1 MADRKKEMSGGGWG
15 MVPGAGTEAT
25 HSYKASNF
33 SVYKTLITW
42 LVV

>member
-1 MADRKKEMSGGGWG
+1 MSVWQRERKKCQVMDEG

-33 SVYKTLITW
+33 SVYKTLIT
-42 LVV
+42 